1 MEWRFNSSAPIYAQ
15 LVEQLIQRIVTG
27 VYPPG
32 QRIPAVR
39 ELAMEAGVNPNTMQR
54 ALGELE
60 RRGLVFSQ
68 RTSGRFVTEEIT
80 VIDGAKKT
88 LAGECVKSFLQAME
102 DLGYEQAEIINLLQQ
117 AGEKEEDR

>member
-1 MEWRFNSSAPIYAQ
+1 MKWTFENGIPIYMQILRRLRTEIAS
-15 LVEQLIQRIVTG
+15 G
-27 VYPPG
+27 AYPPG
-32 QRIPAVR
+32 AKLPPVR
-39 ELAMEAGVNPNTMQR
+39 ELALEAGVNPNTMQR